1 MKLNIQLFGLDQWIM
16 NSEGDD
22 VYLRKANQIHGFFLE
37 KGYDDNRQ
45 GEQRVSKQDVL
56 ELIDRIKQVLAN
68 HELAPELLPTTPG
81 FFFGTYEYDDW
92 YFEQLENY
100 LPDIEKLIKPGAKY
114 SYSVWW

>member
-16 NSEGDD
+16 NSEGDN

-45 GEQRVSKQDVL
+45 GEQRVRKQDVL

-68 HELAPELLPTTPG
+68 HELAPKLLPTTPG

-92 YFEQLENY
+92 YFEQLQDY